1 MLAWVALALAQPVF
15 VVEDPEHKAPFIVV
29 DARGERVGAWH
40 FAHFTREHEV
50 VDRLRSTVYG
60 QRIGVITALGAGV
73 LAFATGSVYIAAV
86 RDVGSGD
93 FQPDVAAAGGVAAG
107 GFLLTL
113 GGLALARHQPKALR
127 VDSHWSEHEARS
139 LAAMT
144 QGAR

>member
-1 MLAWVALALAQPVF
+1 MLGWVALALARPVF

-29 DARGERVGAWH
+29 DAQGERIGAWH
-40 FAHFTREHEV
+40 FAHFTRERDA
-50 VDRLRSTVYG
+50 VDRLRGVVYG
-60 QRIGVITALGAGV
+60 RRIGVITALGAGA
-73 LAFATGSVYIAAV
+73 LAFTTGSVYIAAM

-93 FQPDVAAAGGVAAG
+93 VEPDVAVAGAAAAG
-107 GFLLTL
+107 GFLLTV

-127 VDSHWSEHEARS
+127 VDTHWSEQEARV